1 MTIRFVIMNAYA
13 VGGTIRTTFT
23 TAAELAKRHDV
34 EIVSVVRHRDRPA
47 FPRPKGV
54 RLIGLTDLRKERMER
69 LAGHWGPRARF
80 EKWAAPRRTHLM
92 SSADFRFKDFNLLS
106 DLKL

>member
-13 VGGTIRTTFT
+13 VGGTIRTTFS
-23 TAAELAKRHDV
+23 TAAELAKRQDV
-34 EIVSVVRHRDRPA
+34 EIVSVARPRDKPS

-80 EKWAAPRRTHLM
+80 ETFAAGQRTRLM
-92 SSADFRFKDFNLLS
+92 SSHDFRHP
-106 DLKL
+106 

>member
-34 EIVSVVRHRDRPA
+34 EIVSVLRFRDKPS

-54 RLIGLTDLRKERMER
+54 RLIGLTDLREERMER
-69 LAGHWGPRARF
+69 LAGHWGPRARHQTGGAGRGTPPVS
-80 EKWAAPRRTHLM
+80 AAGLPPP
-92 SSADFRFKDFNLLS
+92 
-106 DLKL
+106 

>member
-1 MTIRFVIMNAYA
+1 MTTRFVIMTGYA

-23 TAAELAKRHDV
+23 TAGELARRGHDV
-34 EIVSVVRHRDRPA
+34 EIASVVRHRDKPS

-80 EKWAAPRRTHLM
+80 ERSEEHTSELQSPDHLVC
-92 SSADFRFKDFNLLS
+92 RLL
-106 DLKL
+106 LE